1 MSTRNIS
8 RWAGGLHVPI
18 VFKSGNLNLLEPSG
32 PVQACTGI
40 SLPNITIK
48 AMNPF
53 HPISFSDLKS
63 SDNSKICCFSFS
75 SYSMAL
81 LPIFGQW
88 HPCCRD
94 FETIEFLRGEDI
106 SLTSNPQTCRSGYL
120 FGALAPRSTPLRHGC
135 PLQRLGC
142 RRNWCPQTPTRR

>member
-1 MSTRNIS
+1 MMSHYGSGVELASYRNEYQEYFSVGRGPSCADCLQI
-8 RWAGGLHVPI
+8 
-18 VFKSGNLNLLEPSG
+18 LEPSG

-40 SLPNITIK
+40 SLPKITIK

-120 FGALAPRSTPLRHGC
+120 FVPWHLAQHLSGMGGPSRG
-135 PLQRLGC
+135 
-142 RRNWCPQTPTRR
+142 